1 MVSTALDTT
10 GVSSNIYQYTR
21 GPLTAPV
28 ILVGE
33 AWGASE
39 AAARRPFVGAAGKEL
54 DKMLL
59 EAGLL
64 HSDILFTNLIHF
76 QPPNNDFTHFL
87 YSNKDAKAHR
97 LESFNGCN
105 PTPPLRD
112 GLKELEELILR
123 VQPRL
128 VIAAGNWPLWALGDN
143 HTNAGTKVGYK
154 LPSGIMNWR
163 GSQTYTRPLG
173 KGLLKFPLLPIIHP
187 AAILR
192 SWELRPVTVHDLR
205 RAAKYVR
212 QQEPEWSPPNGTT
225 THYRPTFMQMKSWLT
240 FAIADAKRAEIW
252 LAVDIET
259 YRRRWISCVGLAR
272 ATSELCIPFFY
283 FDKEKAIDYLS
294 MAEEQEIWEL
304 LRQLLEHP
312 NVKIIGQNFIYDTQ
326 FFHRFY
332 QIRAEAAFDTM
343 VAHHVLM
350 PGTPKDLATL
360 ASLYLDHYCF
370 WKGES
375 EDWNTSEYGAEEL
388 WKYNCKDVRATYDIA
403 MTLHKALYK
412 EKLYD
417 LFTFQMEQWKL
428 ARRMMLKGT
437 RFNISERDRL
447 RNELMEASTAIE
459 HWLMKAVPEQFQY
472 TSTGTPWFRSPK
484 GLADLLYRVIGLP
497 PVLHKKTKQPT
508 TDSTALEQL
517 REKHTWLKPVFD
529 RIELLR
535 SLSVFNSHFLE
546 AGISPAGRIHCS
558 FNIAG
563 TDTFRWSSSANGFGE
578 GTNLQNIPKGNE

>member
-1 MVSTALDTT
+1 MTVSALSTT
-10 GVSSNIYQYTR
+10 GTSIDIYQYTR
-21 GPLTAPV
+21 GPLLAPV

-33 AWGASE
+33 AWGTTE
-39 AAARRPFVGAAGKEL
+39 AIAKRPFVGAAGKEL
-54 DKMLL
+54 DKMLH
-59 EAGLL
+59 EAGLTN
-64 HSDILFTNLIHF
+64 SDVLFTNLMHF
-76 QPPNNDFTHFL
+76 NPPNNDFTYFL

-97 LESFNGCN
+97 IEATKGIYA
-105 PTPPLRD
+105 TPPLRE
-112 GLKELEELILR
+112 GLAALEELILK

-143 HTNAGTKVGYK
+143 HTSVGTKAGFKV
-154 LPSGIMNWR
+154 PSGVMNWR

-173 KGLLKFPLLPIIHP
+173 DSLQRFPLLPLVHP

-205 RAAKYVR
+205 RAAAHIR
-212 QQEPEWSPPNGTT
+212 EGGAQWHSQRDTLTMFRPSFMEATT
-225 THYRPTFMQMKSWLT
+225 WLDAALE
-240 FAIADAKRAEIW
+240 FASTDELD

-259 YRRRWISCVGLAR
+259 YHRCWISCVGLAT
-272 ATSELCIPFFY
+272 ANTELCIPFFY
-283 FDKEKAIDYLS
+283 FGAEGAVDYFTIDQ
-294 MAEEQEIWEL
+294 EQVLWDL
-304 LRQLLEHP
+304 LRKLLEHP
-312 NVKIIGQNFIYDTQ
+312 NVRIIGQNFIYDTQ
-326 FFHRFY
+326 FFHRYY
-332 QIRAEAAFDTM
+332 QIKAIAAFDTL

-360 ASLYLDHYCF
+360 ASLYTEHYCF

-388 WKYNCKDVRATYDIA
+388 WRYNCKDVRATYDIA
-403 MTLHKALYK
+403 MTLRETLQA
-412 EKLYD
+412 EKLHD
-417 LFTFQMEQWKL
+417 LFIFQMEQWKL

-437 RFNISERDRL
+437 RFNTSERDRL
-447 RNELMEASTAIE
+447 RNELLEASSTIE
-459 HWLMKAVPEQFQY
+459 HWLMQAVPEHFRY
-472 TSTGTPWFRSPK
+472 TSTGVPWFRSPK

-508 TDSTALEQL
+508 TDSTALERL
-517 REKHTWLKPVFD
+517 RDKHSWLRPVFD

-558 FNIAG
+558 FNVAG

-578 GTNLQNIPKGNE
+578 GTNLQNIPKGTE